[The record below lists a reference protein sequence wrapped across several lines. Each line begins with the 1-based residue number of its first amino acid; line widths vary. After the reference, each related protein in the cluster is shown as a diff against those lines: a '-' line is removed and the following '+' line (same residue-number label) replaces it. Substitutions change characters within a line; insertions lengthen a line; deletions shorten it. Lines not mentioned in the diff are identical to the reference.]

1 MKMKKHISIVLVLVL
16 AFMLFTACGQTG
28 GTADAT
34 PAPSAAP
41 AQGSTQEAAQ
51 NVDVDTKSEIDVAD
65 DYEWPVMTIVIND
78 YNVANSGP
86 AVSTQ
91 LAADHIEEV
100 SGGNITCETYY
111 GGTLMESTDSFAGTA
126 EGMADITFYLYTL
139 NSGVCNL
146 HNLFTAY
153 YTREMPD
160 MVGMLDCINN
170 TLDAVPEF
178 REEFIKQNLYELV
191 STPTSSS
198 RFEFNNA
205 ELGMSVKTP
214 DDLKGHLIQASGYN
228 TTAWANHG
236 VSGMSMAPSEWYT
249 NLERGVCDAL
259 TMNMPGCRDFGLTDV
274 TNCYITFGNNG
285 GLYNSAS
292 AYLACLDS
300 WNSWDPEVQDL
311 VVEAFR
317 LAAKYNCELDNGR
330 LWDIYD
336 AEVEAGKQINHIEE
350 EDMQPWYDLGMET
363 IELWKA
369 DAVALGY
376 DADAIFD
383 GYMEQVDLWFEANA
397 K

>member
-1 MKMKKHISIVLVLVL
+1 MKKRISIVLVLAL
-16 AFMLFTACGQTG
+16 ALMLFAACGSDSGSNANTEV
-28 GTADAT
+28 
-34 PAPSAAP
+34 SAAP
-41 AQGSTQEAAQ
+41 VQGSTQEAAA
-51 NVDVDTKSEIDVAD
+51 NVEIDTSSEVAVSD

-126 EGMADITFYLYTL
+126 NGMADITFYLYTL
-139 NSGVCNL
+139 NSGVCTL
-146 HNLFTAY
+146 HNLFTCY

-178 REEFIKQNLYELV
+178 REEFLSQNLYELV
-191 STPTSSS
+191 STPTSAS
-198 RFEFNNA
+198 RFQFNDA
-205 ELGMSVKTP
+205 ELGMSIKTP
-214 DDLKGHLIQASGYN
+214 DDLKGHLVQASGYN

-259 TMNMPGCRDFGLTDV
+259 TMNLPGCRDFGLTDV

-292 AYLACLDS
+292 GYFANLDA
-300 WNSWDPEVQDL
+300 WNSWDPEVQEL
-311 VVEAFR
+311 VTEAFR
-317 LAAKYNCELDNGR
+317 LAAQYNCELDNGR
-330 LWDIYD
+330 QWDVFD
-336 AEVEAGKQINHIEE
+336 AEVEAGKQINAIAE
-350 EDMQPWYDLGMET
+350 EDMQPWYDLGMEAV
-363 IELWKA
+363 ELWKA
-369 DAVALGY
+369 EVEGLGY
-376 DADAIFD
+376 DADSIYE
-383 GYMEQVDLWFEANA
+383 GYMEQVDLWFEANS
-397 K
+397 